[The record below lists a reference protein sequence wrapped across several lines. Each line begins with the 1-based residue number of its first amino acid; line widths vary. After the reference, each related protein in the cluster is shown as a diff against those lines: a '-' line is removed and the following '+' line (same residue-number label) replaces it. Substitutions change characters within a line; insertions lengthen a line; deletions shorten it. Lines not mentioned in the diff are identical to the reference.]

1 MKRQTFE
8 KYLEEDIWVDNYSD
22 GVLDDDM
29 EDAFNGWVE
38 TLDVAD
44 IIEYAEGYGIK
55 MYELGEKVGF
65 PKDTD
70 EYDSRLQMP
79 NEAINVLTER
89 N

>member
-1 MKRQTFE
+1 MKKRQTFE
-8 KYLEEDIWVDNYSD
+8 DYLNEDCCPSEMQTNNSPEGFERW
-22 GVLDDDM
+22 L
-29 EDAFNGWVE
+29 EDQ
-38 TLDVAD
+38 DISD

-70 EYDSRLQMP
+70 EYDSRLQIP
-79 NEAINVLTER
+79 NETINVLTER